1 MRQSARHEAPRPVAS
16 AYLGCRMFLFTTP
29 ASVMPK
35 ADGVT
40 AAVQAGAERTGMGFD
55 YLMRTAQKESS
66 LNPTAKASTSS
77 ATGLF
82 QFIEQTWLQIVKADG
97 AKHGLQRY
105 ADAIEAKGGR
115 FAVADPS
122 MRNEILNLRN
132 DPSTSAVLAGELSR
146 RNGAVLAQSL
156 GRQPTDGELY
166 IAHVM
171 GARGAAGLIR
181 EAATNPSRSA
191 AGMYPDEAAANR
203 GLFYDRNSGAARS
216 VGQLYAVL
224 TAGFGSGSTIQ
235 TAAAET
241 PRAAGAWLSAVPQ
254 ASTNTTGRRTMDAL
268 FRTEGTRGPIS
279 QNIQRLWGGAQTV
292 AATERTRFFPGAT
305 DQVVV
310 EKTAA
315 AEPAAATTIQPPT
328 GQNAAG
334 SGARQKMRAGKP
346 LDLMSMMKPV
356 RA

>member
-1 MRQSARHEAPRPVAS
+1 MGQSARHEALRPVAS

-29 ASVMPK
+29 ASVIPK

-55 YLMRTAQKESS
+55 YLMRTAQKESAM
-66 LNPTAKASTSS
+66 NPAAKAGTSS

-82 QFIEQTWLQIVKADG
+82 QFIEQTWLQMVKADG

-105 ADAIEAKGGR
+105 ADAIETKGGR
-115 FAVADPS
+115 YAVTDPALRS
-122 MRNEILNLRN
+122 EILHLRT
-132 DPSTSAVLAGELSR
+132 DPSTSAILAGELSR
-146 RNGAVLAQSL
+146 RNGAALAQSL

-181 EAATNPSRSA
+181 EAATNPSRTA
-191 AGMYPDEAAANR
+191 AGLYPDEAAANR
-203 GLFYDRNSGAARS
+203 GLFYDRNTGAARS

-224 TAGFGSGSTIQ
+224 TAGFGTGATIQ
-235 TAAAET
+235 TASAET

-254 ASTNTTGRRTMDAL
+254 ASVNTTGRRTMDAL
-268 FRTEGTRGPIS
+268 FRTEGPRGPVS
-279 QNIQRLWGGAQTV
+279 QNIQRLWGGAS
-292 AATERTRFFPGAT
+292 AAAETERTRFFPGAT

-315 AEPAAATTIQPPT
+315 ADPAATVPSPA
-328 GQNAAG
+328 GQNAAVP
-334 SGARQKMRAGKP
+334 GARQKMRAGKP
-346 LDLMSMMKPV
+346 LNLMSMMKPV